1 MRKQVYAEGRDSAGL
16 LLDGTIIPALLPQ
29 TQLVAASPAKCKFL
43 FLEEFGEDDVTIV
56 NDLHFHWNGTT
67 VENTSDVDLAP
78 SETPQHTPVGWKV
91 GWTHGWRT
99 PAGANAVSG

>member
-29 TQLVAASPAKCKFL
+29 TQLIAASPAKCKFL
-43 FLEEFGEDDVTIV
+43 FLEELGEDDVTIV
-56 NDLHFHWNGTT
+56 NDLHFHWNGPT

-99 PAGANAVSG
+99 PAGANVVSG

>member
-1 MRKQVYAEGRDSAGL
+1 MRKQVYAEGRGSAG

-29 TQLVAASPAKCKFL
+29 TQLIAASPAKRKSF
-43 FLEEFGEDDVTIV
+43 FLEELGEDDVPIV

-67 VENTSDVDLAP
+67 VENTSDVGLAS
-78 SETPQHTPVGWKV
+78 SETPQHTPVGLKV
-91 GWTHGWRT
+91 EWTHGWRT